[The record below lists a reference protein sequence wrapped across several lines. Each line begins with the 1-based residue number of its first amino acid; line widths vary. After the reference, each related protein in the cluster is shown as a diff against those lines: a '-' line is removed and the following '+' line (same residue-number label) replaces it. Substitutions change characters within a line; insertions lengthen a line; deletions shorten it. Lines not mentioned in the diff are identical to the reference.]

1 MFDCFWTPCPTRRN
15 AVIPFPTYP
24 AHAAYIAAAGR
35 RPDLWRVILGVL
47 LVVGI
52 YVALILGVAALV
64 NWRYGTVISGG
75 LFLAMTTGHNAAGML
90 ILLFSFGGL
99 ALGAF
104 AAVRILHDRRA
115 GTLFGPAR
123 LVLRDFLTVALPVTA
138 LNIAMLPFV
147 LSMPNAE
154 PGVSWG
160 HFLVYLVPA
169 LAGLLVQTG
178 AEEIAFRGYLQQQ
191 LAARFRHPFV
201 WMVLPSVLF
210 AAGHYSPQD
219 YGSNALGIAVW
230 AGVFGLC
237 AADLTARTGT
247 IGAAMG
253 FHFATNLAALQLV
266 ALFGNLDG
274 LALWTITVDFNDSA
288 TATPLMAADFLSMFV
303 AWLIARL
310 MLRV

>member
-1 MFDCFWTPCPTRRN
+1 MPAHIRAAGRST
-15 AVIPFPTYP
+15 VIPLHAYP

-35 RPDLWRVILGVL
+35 RPQIWRLVLGAVLVVSVYVL
-47 LVVGI
+47 LM
-52 YVALILGVAALV
+52 LGAAALV
-64 NWRYGTVISGG
+64 NLRYGSVISGG

-90 ILLFSFGGL
+90 ILLFSFCGL
-99 ALGAF
+99 ALGTF

-115 GTLFGPAR
+115 GTLFGPAQQA
-123 LVLRDFLTVALPVTA
+123 VRDFLKVALPVTA
-138 LNIAMLPFV
+138 LNVAMLPFV
-147 LSMPNAE
+147 LSMPNAG

-160 HFLVYLVPA
+160 HFLAYLVPA
-169 LAGLLVQTG
+169 LVGILVQTG

-210 AAGHYSPQD
+210 AAGHYSPQE

-230 AGVFGLC
+230 AGLFGLC
-237 AADLTARTGT
+237 AADLTARTGS

-253 FHFATNLAALQLV
+253 FHFATNLAALQIV

-288 TATPLMAADFLSMFV
+288 TATPLMAIDFLTMFV